1 MELIHGNGVP
11 GKNTAGSLGDIY
23 VNDVTNDYYKC
34 NLAIK
39 ISDSSGFEYE
49 WKKMERPPF
58 TRPAGKEGTDA
69 TTYMKQ
75 KSEKRPSNA
84 ESTGACASRTEQPT
98 HRNYTQYSKKNKG
111 GR

>member
-39 ISDSSGFEYE
+39 ISGSSGFEYE

-58 TRPAGKEGTDA
+58 TRPAGKEGTGTA
-69 TTYMKQ
+69 HYIKQ
-75 KSEKRPSNA
+75 ESEKRPSNIKPT
-84 ESTGACASRTEQPT
+84 STDTNHTEQSA

>member
-1 MELIHGNGVP
+1 MEIIHGNGVP

-39 ISDSSGFEYE
+39 ISGSSGFEYE

-58 TRPAGKEGTDA
+58 TCLVGKEGTDA
-69 TTYMKQ
+69 TPYMKQ
-75 KSEKRPSNA
+75 GSEKRTSNVKLT
-84 ESTGACASRTEQPT
+84 STDTNHTEQPT